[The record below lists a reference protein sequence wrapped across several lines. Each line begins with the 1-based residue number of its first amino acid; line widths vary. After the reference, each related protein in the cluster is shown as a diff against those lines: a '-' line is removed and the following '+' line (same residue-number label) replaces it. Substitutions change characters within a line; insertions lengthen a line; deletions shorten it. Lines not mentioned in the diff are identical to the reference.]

1 MFKDLFSSRRKKA
14 ELLAEREKSINTSIY
29 QSTLLQEENKNV
41 QKRINEIAS
50 ENLSINKEL
59 KELVSENEKTKN
71 ILLERENKI
80 RITQE
85 NLEERQKELRKD
97 EIFSEARKS
106 ELRKRE
112 HTLQDRERI
121 VEAESLQANEREH
134 DAEIAKNLAEAEKI
148 KYEHHLAEL
157 ESQKKHIDL
166 LEAEA
171 ISKMNEAKRKDE
183 LASLIYEKAKII
195 DVEMKE
201 KETAFEKK
209 RLEIVSSLEEKIA
222 EYERRIQ
229 DLEDVRSLIDDVKFD
244 ESADGKAAKI
254 VVKEAIRMAKKVMS
268 DFMLKFNE
276 LDEKYCDG
284 TFKGFSTPLDQIDTN
299 FSDLKSQYEMIK
311 EYMETHVLPSSA
323 KKWLENIED
332 CILKA
337 DTCKKSWEFS
347 EAFRYIL
354 FGLSACKNFELLLNI
369 LNEWS
374 GEAQEEDTETT
385 EADFIDWYLIF
396 EVNEDVTIDEL
407 KKQYKVF
414 AKKYHPDRAQP
425 CDEAE
430 YTEKMSQ
437 INQAKDILFDEL
449 KRKDFDEKRKN
460 YKQ

>member
-1 MFKDLFSSRRKKA
+1 M
-14 ELLAEREKSINTSIY
+14 Y

-85 NLEERQKELRKD
+85 NLEERQKELRKE
-97 EIFSEARKS
+97 EIFSEARKA

-112 HTLQDRERI
+112 QTLQDREGI
-121 VEAESLQANEREH
+121 VEAASLQAIEREH
-134 DAEIAKNLAEAEKI
+134 DAEMAERLAEDEKI
-148 KYEHHLAEL
+148 KYENSFKEL
-157 ESQKKHIDL
+157 ESQKEHIDL

-171 ISKMNEAKRKDE
+171 ISKMNEAIRKE
-183 LASLIYEKAKII
+183 EMASSIYEKAKII
-195 DVEMKE
+195 DEEMKE
-201 KETAFEKK
+201 KETAFEKN

-229 DLEDVRSLIDDVKFD
+229 DLEGVRNLIDDVKFD

-254 VVKEAIRMAKKVMS
+254 VVKEAIRQAKKVMT

-299 FSDLKSQYEMIK
+299 FSILKSQYEMIK
-311 EYMETHVLPSSA
+311 DHMETHELPSSA

-332 CILKA
+332 CIIKA

-369 LNEWS
+369 LNEWG
-374 GEAQEEDTETT
+374 GETQEESSETV
-385 EADFIDWYLIF
+385 EDDFIDWYLIF
-396 EVNEDVTIDEL
+396 EVNEHVTIDGL
-407 KKQYKVF
+407 RKQYRLLVL
-414 AKKYHPDRAQP
+414 KYHPDKNP
-425 CDEAE
+425 DSEDEC
-430 YTEKMSQ
+430 TEKMIL
-437 INQAKDILFDEL
+437 INKAKEILFDEL
-449 KRKDFDEKRKN
+449 LRKEFDEKRKN
-460 YKQ
+460 YKH